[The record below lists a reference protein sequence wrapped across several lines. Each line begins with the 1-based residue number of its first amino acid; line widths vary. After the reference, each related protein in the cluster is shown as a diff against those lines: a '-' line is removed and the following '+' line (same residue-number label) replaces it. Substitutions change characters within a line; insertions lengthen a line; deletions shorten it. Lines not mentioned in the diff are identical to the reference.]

1 MYCESRAIHARARD
15 FATAW
20 VTLFS
25 RVRRYDALM
34 PRVQRT
40 TLTRAASPP
49 LCQLVVENPTGEVV
63 TSESGKSV
71 TLTAR
76 LSSPPPSGAVVAF
89 SISVSDPS
97 EGLVLEP
104 IDLRFTS
111 ESWDVDTSVV
121 IRPTL

>member
-20 VTLFS
+20 MTLFS

-49 LCQLVVENPTGEVV
+49 LCQLVVENPTGEVI
-63 TSESGKSV
+63 TSEGSRTLAGTLPSLTFVAREPVQVKGKTDPIQIFEAQRSE
-71 TLTAR
+71 TA
-76 LSSPPPSGAVVAF
+76 
-89 SISVSDPS
+89 
-97 EGLVLEP
+97 
-104 IDLRFTS
+104 
-111 ESWDVDTSVV
+111 
-121 IRPTL
+121 